1 MTPLG
6 SEVVVHGSVAGTAVE
21 TGAEEGA
28 DIPVALDGCRAPVT
42 VVLEPGAPP
51 KPGDRIELGLA
62 PDRVHL
68 FDLRTGSAI

>member
-1 MTPLG
+1 MTG
-6 SEVVVHGSVAGTAVE
+6 GRRGF
-21 TGAEEGA
+21 
-28 DIPVALDGCRAPVT
+28 LDPVT
-42 VVLEPGAPP
+42 VVLEPGAAP